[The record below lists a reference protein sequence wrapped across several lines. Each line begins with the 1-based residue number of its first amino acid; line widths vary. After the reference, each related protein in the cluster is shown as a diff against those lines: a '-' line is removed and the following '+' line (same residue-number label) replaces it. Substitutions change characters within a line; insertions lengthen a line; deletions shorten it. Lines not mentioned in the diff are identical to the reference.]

1 MWNPFHRLVES
12 DRRRLARIERE
23 LSECTDQ
30 VTLVSE
36 RLIRLDARL
45 RKRSNRALI
54 DSAPAADDAG
64 DSASGDGAPQFL
76 PRLVE
81 PAEAATEVAESPP
94 MFTKEQLRDAA
105 RRRGMLPH

>member
-1 MWNPFHRLVES
+1 MWNPFKRLVES

-36 RLIRLDARL
+36 RLVRLDARL
-45 RKRSNRALI
+45 RKRSNRALV
-54 DSAPAADDAG
+54 DSTAAADDAG
-64 DSASGDGAPQFL
+64 DSASGDGAPQLL

-81 PAEAATEVAESPP
+81 PTETATEVAESPP
-94 MFTKEQLRDAA
+94 IFTKDQLWDAA
-105 RRRGMLPH
+105 RRRGMRPH